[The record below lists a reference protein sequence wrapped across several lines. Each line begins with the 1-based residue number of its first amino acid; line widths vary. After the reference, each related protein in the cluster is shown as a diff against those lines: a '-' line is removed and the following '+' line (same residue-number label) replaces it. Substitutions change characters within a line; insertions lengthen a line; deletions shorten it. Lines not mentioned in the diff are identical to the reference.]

1 MSDLGTRP
9 SDAQTAAAE
18 RGLERYYLLSS
29 WALMW
34 RSFLKHRLAVVGGAI
49 LLVIY
54 VSAIFAGFLSPHEI
68 FERHPDHLLAPP
80 TKVRIVHEGMLQWPF
95 VYALSSSRDPVTLR
109 RNYVTDESQPYP
121 IKLFVRGDEYK
132 FWGLFKTDLHLMGV
146 DEPGQLFL
154 YGTDGLGRD
163 MFSRVLH
170 GARVSLSIGMIGVA
184 ISFVLGCLLGGI
196 SGYFGGAADMLI
208 QRIIEFLGSLPSLP
222 IWMALAAA
230 VPLTWPP
237 LRIYFMITVIL
248 SIIGWTGLART
259 VRSKLLQLRVEDHI
273 MAARIAGARELRII
287 VRHMLPGFLSY
298 LIVHLTLAVPAMILG
313 ETSLSFIGIGLQPPV
328 VSWGVMLQQA
338 QDVRAIV
345 NTPWLLLPAIW
356 VIVTVL
362 VFNFV
367 GDGLRDAA
375 DPYK

>member
-34 RSFLKHRLAVVGGAI
+34 RSFLRHKLAVVGGAI

-54 VSAIFAGFLSPHEI
+54 VSAIFAGFVSPHEI

-80 TKVRIVHEGMLQWPF
+80 TKVRVIHEGMLRWPF

-109 RNYVTDESQPYP
+109 RTYVNDESQPYP

-338 QDVRAIV
+338 QNVRAIV